1 MKILLPR
8 KNEKRWKNVMKILR
22 IQEQKRGLW
31 DISEDRNESC
41 YRPKHRK
48 IYTSYNEEGK
58 LG

>member
-8 KNEKRWKNVMKILR
+8 KDEKRWKNFMKILM

-41 YRPKHRK
+41 YRPKRRK
-48 IYTSYNEEGK
+48 NYMHYNEGDD
-58 LG
+58 

>member
-1 MKILLPR
+1 MKILLLLR
-8 KNEKRWKNVMKILR
+8 DKKQWRNFMKILM

-48 IYTSYNEEGK
+48 IYTSYNEGDD
-58 LG
+58 